1 MANLWITGDS
11 WGMLDKTLPDTH
23 WVNFY
28 KEHFNLKNM
37 YCLAEQGLAQ
47 DMINFT
53 THNVI
58 KNRPWKGRE
67 ATWSNYD
74 DHLIVFP
81 VVNPSQEGQHE
92 LFQWRDHNHLKHIVR
107 EVQNCNIYGG
117 YRYPT
122 YQELWPD
129 ESIKGREQI
138 NHLDTNKHLKYWH
151 KVQELM

>member
-58 KNRPWKGRE
+58 KMISDVG
-67 ATWSNYD
+67 
-74 DHLIVFP
+74 
-81 VVNPSQEGQHE
+81 
-92 LFQWRDHNHLKHIVR
+92 
-107 EVQNCNIYGG
+107 
-117 YRYPT
+117 
-122 YQELWPD
+122 
-129 ESIKGREQI
+129 
-138 NHLDTNKHLKYWH
+138 
-151 KVQELM
+151 